1 MLYPLVSV
9 VIPCYNH
16 ELFVQDAIQSV
27 IDQSYDNIEL
37 IIIDDGSQDNSV
49 LQIQEMIGFC
59 EKRFVRFEFRSRA
72 NIGLSATL
80 NEALK
85 WCEGKYFSTI
95 ASDDMMLPSKIKI
108 QVKYLER
115 NKDIIGVFGGVDLIN
130 DKNKLVKSFIPSNR
144 SISFKKLLLGNNT
157 LLAPTQLLRTEYI
170 KMIGTNPY
178 PSEVILED
186 KYMWLK
192 LSQIGKLKNIQM
204 KFAKYRV
211 HENNTMSNIEL
222 IEENNKYIIRMF
234 RDSNHFERAMN
245 LTIIGEYFSKGD
257 VKSSLNYLIKHPKLI
272 TDYLAYKKLL
282 LTIYI
287 NLQKINRS
295 KK

>member
-27 IDQSYDNIEL
+27 IDQDYDNIEL

-49 LQIQEMIGFC
+49 LQIREMIGFC

-211 HENNTMSNIEL
+211 HENNTMSNREL
-222 IEENNKYIIRMF
+222 VEENNKYIIRMF

-245 LTIIGEYFSKGD
+245 LAIIGEYFSKGD

-282 LTIYI
+282 LTIYM

-295 KK
+295 EK